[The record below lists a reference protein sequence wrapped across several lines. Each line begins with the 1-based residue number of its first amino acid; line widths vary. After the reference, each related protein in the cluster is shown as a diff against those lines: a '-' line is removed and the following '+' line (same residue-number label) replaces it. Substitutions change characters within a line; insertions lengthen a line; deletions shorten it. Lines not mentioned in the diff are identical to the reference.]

1 MELTVRNARTGA
13 VCAVIVVACFA
24 SLAPR
29 ARGGELLD
37 NEKLNRALEQGIA
50 PEVIAQKMKTSQCHF
65 DASLDALVDIKKAA
79 EKGTWKA
86 EDIKVLQQA
95 VIAAADG
102 DKRRRIE
109 LVARAMNV
117 FENADPDEYGR
128 MMRILRTEGKPIVPH
143 ILDQIEQESER
154 KRGGMLDALG
164 QIGDK
169 SDNVVKQ
176 AILMLNDRSKPVR
189 MEAAKCVAKLAGAN
203 TCDDLVTRLANR
215 DDKLDGVCMALG
227 YLGDPKAAD
236 ALVRTLKY
244 AYDSDTRVCAAFAL
258 GQLRANSKD
267 ARASLLEAVLDEHDE
282 KLRDSAANS
291 LALIGEKQ
299 TPNYIIKAFQRYH
312 QGREE
317 IIKHLASFKSATSV
331 EFLLEQLEND
341 APKIKRAADETLQVL
356 TGEKQPSVDEWKSW
370 WEVTRTRPDWI
381 QVSSD
386 SPKIPEPGAAPKPTE
401 SDPIT
406 TTR

>member
-1 MELTVRNARTGA
+1 MAIACLT
-13 VCAVIVVACFA
+13 
-24 SLAPR
+24 SLSSR
-29 ARGGELLD
+29 ALGGEVLD
-37 NEKLNRALEQGIA
+37 NKTLNAALEQGID
-50 PEVIAQKMKTSQCHF
+50 PDVIASKFKTSLCHF
-65 DASLDALVDIKKAA
+65 DASLEALVEIKKAA
-79 EKGTWKA
+79 EKGGWKA
-86 EDIKVLQQA
+86 ENIKVLQQS
-95 VIAAADG
+95 VITAADG
-102 DKRRRIE
+102 DRRRRTE

-117 FENADPDEYGR
+117 WDNADPDEYAR
-128 MMRILRTEGKPIVPH
+128 MMRILRTEGKAIVPF

-189 MEAAKCVAKLAGAN
+189 MEAAKCVAKLAGPN
-203 TCDDLVTRLANR
+203 TCDDLVARLSNR

-227 YLGDPKAAD
+227 YLGDAKATE
-236 ALVRTLKY
+236 ALTRTLKY

-258 GQLRANSKD
+258 GQLRASSKD
-267 ARASLLEAVLDEHDE
+267 ARASLLEAVLDDHDE

-312 QGREE
+312 QGRED
-317 IIKHLASFKSATSV
+317 IIKHLAAFKSATSV

-341 APKIKRAADETLQVL
+341 APKIKRSAQETLQVL
-356 TGEKQPSVDEWKSW
+356 TGENQPSVDEWKSW
-370 WEVTRTRPDWI
+370 WEVVRTRPDWI
-381 QVSSD
+381 QASND
-386 SPKIPEPGAAPKPTE
+386 SQKVPEPGSVPKPTD